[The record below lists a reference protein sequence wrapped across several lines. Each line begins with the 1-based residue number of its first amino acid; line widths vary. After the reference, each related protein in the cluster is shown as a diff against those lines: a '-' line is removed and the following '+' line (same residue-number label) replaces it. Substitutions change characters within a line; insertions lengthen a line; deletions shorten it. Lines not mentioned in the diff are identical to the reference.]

1 MQCVDEHFELLA
13 ASVASGLASFT
24 SRSVADIVQVGVM
37 ESTGPGVTVT
47 AGTGTGGVTGMINGA
62 EELVSIP
69 VQDVERKETSRDEDK
84 KRRQCVAVV
93 QTVCVIAAGVTLRG
107 EQVRDVRKVLQSLL
121 RRCASFLDLPPPVP
135 VPLPLPLHQLTGVGA
150 VSADTK
156 NHFEALQLL
165 EKGIT
170 GHIKRRAISDLCRS
184 NARKLIRAI
193 QAYYE

>member
-1 MQCVDEHFELLA
+1 MQYVDEHFELLA
-13 ASVASGLASFT
+13 ASVASGLALFT
-24 SRSVADIVQVGVM
+24 PRSVADIVQGAVI
-37 ESTGPGVTVT
+37 ESTGPGVT
-47 AGTGTGGVTGMINGA
+47 AGTGTGDVSGTIKGA

-93 QTVCVIAAGVTLRG
+93 QRVCVIAAGVTLKG
-107 EQVRDVRKVLQSLL
+107 EQVTDVRKVLQSLL
-121 RRCASFLDLPPPVP
+121 RRCASFLDLPSPVP
-135 VPLPLPLHQLTGVGA
+135 VPLPLPLHQLRGVGA

-156 NHFEALQLL
+156 NHFKALLL
-165 EKGIT
+165 IEKATT
-170 GHIKRRAISDLCRS
+170 GHIKRRAVSDVCRS